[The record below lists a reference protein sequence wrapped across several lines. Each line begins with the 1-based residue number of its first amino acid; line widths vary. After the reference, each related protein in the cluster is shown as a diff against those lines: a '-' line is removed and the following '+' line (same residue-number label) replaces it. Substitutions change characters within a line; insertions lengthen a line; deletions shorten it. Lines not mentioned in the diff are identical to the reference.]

1 MRKSLA
7 VLAVLGAFSVAGAHD
22 FWLAGQN
29 DDKLRVQIGFGDGFA
44 TCEPIDK
51 QRENNFEIPVVIDKN
66 GKKIELK
73 RTSENSINLKAKSSR
88 KASILLP
95 GNINRP
101 FGPRIKAANG
111 IWAARKIRSKTLNF
125 AVAPLCS
132 QRA

>member
-1 MRKSLA
+1 MI
-7 VLAVLGAFSVAGAHD
+7 

-73 RTSENSINLKAKSSR
+73 RTSENYKFEGEKQPEGVYIITGQYKQTD
-88 KASILLP
+88 LLDR
-95 GNINRP
+95 GQKRQMAY
-101 FGPRIKAANG
+101 GRHE
-111 IWAARKIRSKTLNF
+111 RYD
-125 AVAPLCS
+125 
-132 QRA
+132 QRR

>member
-22 FWLAGQN
+22 FWLVGQN

-66 GKKIELK
+66 GKWHMGGTKD
-73 RTSENSINLKAKSSR
+73 T
-88 KASILLP
+88 
-95 GNINRP
+95 
-101 FGPRIKAANG
+101 IKDA
-111 IWAARKIRSKTLNF
+111 NF